1 MDLRVSTPTAQVRIV
16 TDLDALRESITL
28 TNRINAL
35 SSPTANRTEA
45 EAAADARE
53 RERLLDDLRETAGRV
68 DASTITL
75 TLQGLHSNEWNQL
88 VTRCTGMDN
97 GRETKDL
104 AKLARLSTPRMLT
117 AVTAPD
123 GTPIEADETAV
134 NGLVDSLTDSQTL
147 ELLQTIQELNTPV
160 TSLPKETSA
169 LLKSTS

>member
-1 MDLRVSTPTAQVRIV
+1 MELRVSTPTAQVRIV

-28 TNRINAL
+28 TNRINTL
-35 SSPTANRTEA
+35 STPASGQTET

-53 RERLLDDLRETAGRV
+53 REQLLDDLRDTAGRV

-75 TLQGLHSNEWNQL
+75 TLQGLHANEWNQL
-88 VTRCTGMDN
+88 VTRCTVMDN
-97 GRETKDL
+97 EHATKDL

-123 GTPIEADETAV
+123 GTVIEADETAV
-134 NGLVDSLTDSQTL
+134 NGLIDSLTDSQTL

-169 LLKSTS
+169 LLKSTT